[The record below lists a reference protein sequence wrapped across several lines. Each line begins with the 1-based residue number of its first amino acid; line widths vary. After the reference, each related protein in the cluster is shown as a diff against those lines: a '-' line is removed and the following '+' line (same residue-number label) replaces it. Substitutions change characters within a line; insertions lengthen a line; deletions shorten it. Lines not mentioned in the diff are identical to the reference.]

1 MAKKSDE
8 TLSFIEQLK
17 KDLKDDS
24 IGISKL
30 SDPSNDIIREPTGI
44 LALDNICGG
53 GFPKGRWIEIFG
65 MESSGKSLLATLVCA
80 HAQKKGDMVAWIDME
95 RTADNKWF
103 ARLGVDTD
111 KMLVIK
117 PTSAEGAFK
126 ALNTLIDS
134 GKISY
139 IVLDS
144 VASMATEKE
153 IEEEPGKQNMAV
165 MARLLSTEM
174 RKLTGKLDSTKT
186 TVILIN
192 QIRSAM
198 AATAYAKQN
207 TTTGGKAIGF
217 YASLRLWVKKLTDP
231 STYIEDRNGERL
243 AHSISIRVEKNKVGS
258 PGKTGSFMLIYD
270 GGPDNRTAIIGMAL
284 QAGIITKNMAMYY
297 LDVDGQSISARGER
311 ALLEKIQ
318 QSPKIQK
325 YLLSALHIDPTYA
338 DTFESDKRELA
349 VAEGLA
355 TMVKLPEDE

>member
-17 KDLKDDS
+17 KELKDDS
-24 IGISKL
+24 IDISKL

-139 IVLDS
+139 IVFG
-144 VASMATEKE
+144 AN
-153 IEEEPGKQNMAV
+153 IWNEEESYYIPIPGHP
-165 MARLLSTEM
+165 
-174 RKLTGKLDSTKT
+174 
-186 TVILIN
+186 
-192 QIRSAM
+192 
-198 AATAYAKQN
+198 
-207 TTTGGKAIGF
+207 
-217 YASLRLWVKKLTDP
+217 AS
-231 STYIEDRNGERL
+231 EDFFNF
-243 AHSISIRVEKNKVGS
+243 AHNSHII
-258 PGKTGSFMLIYD
+258 MC
-270 GGPDNRTAIIGMAL
+270 DNSL
-284 QAGIITKNMAMYY
+284 
-297 LDVDGQSISARGER
+297 
-311 ALLEKIQ
+311 
-318 QSPKIQK
+318 
-325 YLLSALHIDPTYA
+325 
-338 DTFESDKRELA
+338 
-349 VAEGLA
+349 
-355 TMVKLPEDE
+355 